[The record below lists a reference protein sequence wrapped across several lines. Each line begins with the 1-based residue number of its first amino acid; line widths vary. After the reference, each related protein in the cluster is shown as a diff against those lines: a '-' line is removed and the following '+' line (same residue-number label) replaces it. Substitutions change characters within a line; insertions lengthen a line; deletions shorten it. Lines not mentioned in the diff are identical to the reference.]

1 MCYILLYGQ
10 CLAVRHIKRGKAVQH
25 LEKLIS
31 RRELHVIREDA
42 SVSEAVKKLDGHNIG
57 ALPVVRGERVVGIFS
72 ERDVVRRVVLP
83 ELDPSSTNVGD
94 VMTKDIVVGDLADG
108 FEKCQDMIRAA
119 GVRHLPIV
127 HEKKLVGFVSLRDFF
142 RQEIRIQAEEIR
154 HLTDYIHFVPP
165 TAEPTEA

>member
-1 MCYILLYGQ
+1 M
-10 CLAVRHIKRGKAVQH
+10 QH
-25 LEKLIS
+25 LKKLIS
-31 RRELHVIREDA
+31 RRELHVISEDA
-42 SVSEAVKKLDGHNIG
+42 SVSEAVKKLDIHNIG

-83 ELDPSSTNVGD
+83 GLDPAATKVGD
-94 VMTKDIVVGDLADG
+94 VMTENIVVGELVAG
-108 FEKCQDMIRAA
+108 FEKCQERIRAA
-119 GVRHLPIV
+119 RVRHLPIV

-165 TAEPTEA
+165 SVNPEAEPTEAEPTQA